1 MSGGARIDGRM
12 RDRIR
17 WHCRRGMLELDL
29 VLNAFVERH
38 LDGLDASRLAAFQG
52 LLERTDPELLDLVM
66 GRDQARDDREREVL
80 ALMGTGPAARSMPSP
95 PALFP
100 SLPTSLP
107 QGERR
112 QAFPFSLREKGQG

>member
-1 MSGGARIDGRM
+1 MSGVARIDGRI

-29 VLNAFVERH
+29 VLNAFVECH

-66 GRDQARDDREREVL
+66 GRVQARDDREREVL
-80 ALMGTGPAARSMPSP
+80 ALMGMGPCDPADALTPDPSP
-95 PALFP
+95 GGR
-100 SLPTSLP
+100 
-107 QGERR
+107 GEIRG
-112 QAFPFSLREKGQG
+112 AIG